1 MKGNH
6 PPGKHTAESATA
18 LLALVGVALDPARA
32 ASVAE
37 TLNTQVSGAN
47 KAFAS
52 LTFET
57 EPATYLRVS
66 AEEAP

>member
-1 MKGNH
+1 MTS
-6 PPGKHTAESATA
+6 KHTPESATA

-32 ASVAE
+32 ASVAD

-47 KAFAS
+47 KAFAA
-52 LTFET
+52 LAFET
-57 EPATYLRVS
+57 EPATYLKVS

>member
-1 MKGNH
+1 MA
-6 PPGKHTAESATA
+6 GKYTPESATA
-18 LLALVGVALDPARA
+18 LLALVGVTADPARA
-32 ASVAE
+32 ASIAD

-47 KAFAS
+47 KAFAA

-57 EPATYLRVS
+57 EPATYLKVS

>member
-1 MKGNH
+1 MT
-6 PPGKHTAESATA
+6 GKHTPESATA
-18 LLALVGVALDPARA
+18 LLALVGVTVDPTRA

-47 KAFAS
+47 KAFAA
-52 LTFET
+52 LAFEI
-57 EPATYLRVS
+57 EPATYLKVS